1 MLWFLLVF
9 RVLAF
14 SVLNGNLNLIC
25 YDLLQVTLL
34 GPALFIFV
42 QGIYQIRIYRAYVLQ
57 GSQYASTDD
66 AAGLINLENSGQ
78 RKGKDPTW
86 LNISFNFRK
95 AEVSCSY

>member
-9 RVLAF
+9 RVLAV

-42 QGIYQIRIYRAYVLQ
+42 QCIYQILVYRAYVLQ
-57 GSQYASTDD
+57 GSQDASTDD
-66 AAGLINLENSGQ
+66 AAGLIDLGNSGQ
-78 RKGKDPTW
+78 KKRKRSNMTEYF
-86 LNISFNFRK
+86 L
-95 AEVSCSY
+95 